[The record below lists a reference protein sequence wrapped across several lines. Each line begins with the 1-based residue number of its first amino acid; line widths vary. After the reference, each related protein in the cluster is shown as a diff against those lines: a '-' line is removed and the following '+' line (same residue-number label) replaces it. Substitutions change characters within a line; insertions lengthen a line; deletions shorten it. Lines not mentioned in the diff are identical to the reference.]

1 MQPNKINMNEMDY
14 GRWMKKKWKKK
25 WMEWMKKKKKKK
37 KKKKNQKKNYGNEL
51 KKKKKKKEIK
61 TKHDQWSVDWRK
73 SDETWT
79 IMKYEFTEM
88 RWKIKQWNR

>member
-1 MQPNKINMNEMDY
+1 MQPNKVNMNEMDY
-14 GRWMKKKWKKK
+14 ARWNEWKKK
-25 WMEWMKKKKKKK
+25 
-37 KKKKNQKKNYGNEL
+37 

-79 IMKYEFTEM
+79 IMKYELTEM
-88 RWKIKQWNR
+88 RWNIEQWNR

>member
-1 MQPNKINMNEMDY
+1 MQPNKVNMNEMDY
-14 GRWMKKKWKKK
+14 GRWMKKK
-25 WMEWMKKKKKKK
+25 MKKK
-37 KKKKNQKKNYGNEL
+37 NEWNEL
-51 KKKKKKKEIK
+51 KKKKKKKEKK

-79 IMKYEFTEM
+79 IMKYELTEM

>member
-25 WMEWMKKKKKKK
+25 MNGM
-37 KKKKNQKKNYGNEL
+37 NE

-61 TKHDQWSVDWRK
+61 KKHEKWSVDWRK